1 MSILEIKSEYNKI
14 PLRERHNKSKA
25 YEAVLRKHLKRESQ
39 INNILNEWLRGEE
52 DLKYEPFDEDEHRND
67 DEAWSA
73 KDELMRMYGARD
85 EKELNDLQESNF
97 VYND

>member
-39 INNILNEWLRGEE
+39 INNILNEWLRCEE
-52 DLKYEPFDEDEHRND
+52 DLKHEPFDEDEHRND
-67 DEAWSA
+67 DEARST
-73 KDELMRMYGARD
+73 KDELMRMFPSD
-85 EKELNDLQESNF
+85 SEEEFIDWQETNGF
-97 VYND
+97 NWD